1 MEPDQDDIEGGAKLI
16 ETIQAGGVVT
26 GLVIL
31 AVTWFLVRII
41 TAALERSGNRFVHRR
56 LMLSQL
62 ATLTRFGMYI
72 GGIAA
77 AIGVSL
83 NLSKEVV
90 LALTGTVAVTIGFAL
105 KDLASSILAGL
116 TLIVDRPFQVGD
128 RVHFEDYEGEIT
140 AIGLRSVRLRT
151 EDNLLVTIPN
161 NKFLTESV
169 ASANQGRLDMMVKRE
184 FFVSA
189 DQDLDLAKRIVEEC
203 ITSNRY
209 VFLGQAWAVSME
221 QVVLQFGTAVR
232 LEAEANVLDMKYK
245 QDYQGTL
252 TERVLAAFR
261 EKNVILAGATPPK
274 SGKTPNAPETPE
286 APGTPGTPGAHRT
299 LS

>member
-77 AIGVSL
+77 AIGFSL

-209 VFLGQAWAVSME
+209 VFLGQPWAVSME

-232 LEAEANVLDMKYK
+232 LEAEAHVLDMKYK

-261 EKNVILAGATPPK
+261 EKNVILAGGAPPK
-274 SGKTPNAPETPE
+274 GAKAAE
-286 APGTPGTPGAHRT
+286 APDAPGAHRA